1 LSVVLKQRDYFLR
14 AVVMAV
20 QIVVSITITSGVIS
34 CSFGWNVVKIIDR
47 VEYQVIKTMGM
58 RVLQEKLHGC
68 SFEDFIFVK
77 CKMKIEIR
85 ESEDILP
92 LYLYIPCF
100 FQKVRIYRQYK
111 PILAI

>member
-1 LSVVLKQRDYFLR
+1 LRLSVVLKQRDYFLR

-34 CSFGWNVVKIIDR
+34 CSFGWNVVNIIDR
-47 VEYQVIKTMGM
+47 VEYQVIKTIRM
-58 RVLQEKLHGC
+58 RVLQEKLHGY
-68 SFEDFIFVK
+68 SFVYFIFIK

-92 LYLYIPCF
+92 LYVYIPCF
-100 FQKVRIYRQYK
+100 
-111 PILAI
+111 L